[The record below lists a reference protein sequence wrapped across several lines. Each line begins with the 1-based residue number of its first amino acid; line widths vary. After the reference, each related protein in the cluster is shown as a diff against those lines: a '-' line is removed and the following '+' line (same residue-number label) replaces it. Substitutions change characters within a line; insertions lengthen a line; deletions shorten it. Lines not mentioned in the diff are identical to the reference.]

1 MVVPASLLL
10 FIYSFLLFLHTMQS
24 FKQYLQN
31 YMTVVSKDAY
41 CQVLITCEFEITNAI
56 KHVLVINPYTQQP
69 MLKQREESKGDKLSK
84 NWKTKWHTQKAF
96 GNYTKKVN
104 K

>member
-1 MVVPASLLL
+1 
-10 FIYSFLLFLHTMQS
+10 
-24 FKQYLQN
+24 
-31 YMTVVSKDAY
+31 MTVVSKDAY

-84 NWKTKWHTQKAF
+84 N
-96 GNYTKKVN
+96 
-104 K
+104 